1 MSNQFAATVIKV
13 RCSDC
18 TAPNGEVVGEGLI
31 PRDTSGVP
39 VGPIPPALSSGRPGA
54 AEGLT
59 RGAAAGLAAQP
70 ATREAAGRLTTPSYA
85 VNPEGSRVK
94 LGHYRVAGG
103 RSRRRAPLGG
113 RPRRVAGQ
121 EVTSMN
127 AAWPSEVLYCSAR
140 G

>member
-1 MSNQFAATVIKV
+1 MFRLYRSKWGGCRGGSNSAGYLGCTGRADSACSIDEAAGGEEG
-13 RCSDC
+13 SD
-18 TAPNGEVVGEGLI
+18 AVKL
-31 PRDTSGVP
+31 
-39 VGPIPPALSSGRPGA
+39 
-54 AEGLT
+54 
-59 RGAAAGLAAQP
+59 AGLAARP
-70 ATREAAGRLTTPSYA
+70 ATPREAACRRTTPSYA